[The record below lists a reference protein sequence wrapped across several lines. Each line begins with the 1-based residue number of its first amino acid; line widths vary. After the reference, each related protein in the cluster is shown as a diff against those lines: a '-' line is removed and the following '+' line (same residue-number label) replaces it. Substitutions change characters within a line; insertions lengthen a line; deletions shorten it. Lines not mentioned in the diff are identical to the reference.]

1 MTKARIMTKQQE
13 KELQGAWDYQ
23 QRTRSRSYDRGS
35 GEQKKTKRR
44 TKTEKG
50 KVGWILLWALGV
62 PVPILLVLFFLR
74 GCT

>member
-1 MTKARIMTKQQE
+1 MTKQQE
-13 KELQGAWDYQ
+13 KELLKAWNSQ
-23 QRTRSRSYDRGS
+23 QRARGKSHDRGS
-35 GEQKKTKRR
+35 GEQKESKGR